1 MDIAFI
7 YSMLI
12 GGYEGNLKA
21 IILAV
26 IVFHILL
33 YLLSHKQVKLLI
45 QVFKRNGF
53 RKINNLFNM
62 KYVFLIV
69 FFTVVIAIK
78 LMR

>member
-62 KYVFLIV
+62 KYIFLIV